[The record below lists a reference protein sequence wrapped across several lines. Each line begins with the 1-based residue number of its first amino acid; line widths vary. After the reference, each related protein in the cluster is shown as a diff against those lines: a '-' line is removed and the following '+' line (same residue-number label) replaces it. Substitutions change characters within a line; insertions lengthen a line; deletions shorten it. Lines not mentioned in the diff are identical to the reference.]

1 MPLLCSATSAY
12 HQPGQAAKQQQS
24 TSVREF
30 QSSCESLQVPASS
43 SVPCEFLRV
52 PASPCES
59 LRVPAS
65 SCEFQCSNKRR
76 RESRRQWP
84 PSSNHKYT
92 SHILTPWV
100 NFFWHF
106 EHVGYSNNISLEHVT
121 TYYLSMQQHII
132 SEWLSVTSQSNQSYN
147 ITIKQAFTSCNH
159 LRYITVSLQTKV
171 SHAFSS
177 KSFLQLTI
185 ELHKMQG
192 RDCFERWWVKASGK
206 AQLGTKAKFSFSF
219 VSVKSAHNIFS
230 PVFVSV
236 FRLQTKSLSYS
247 QFSV

>member
-1 MPLLCSATSAY
+1 MLCHLRLPSAR
-12 HQPGQAAKQQQS
+12 PGGQATAEYQCS
-24 TSVREF
+24 R
-30 QSSCESLQVPASS
+30 VPKI
-43 SVPCEFLRV
+43 LRV
-52 PASPCES
+52 PASSCEFQCSLRVPASSCES

-65 SCEFQCSNKRR
+65 SCEFQCSNKKR
-76 RESRRQWP
+76 RERKRQWP

-106 EHVGYSNNISLEHVT
+106 EHVGYSNNISFEHVT

-219 VSVKSAHNIFS
+219 VSVKRAHNIFS

>member
-1 MPLLCSATSAY
+1 MPLPCSATSAY
-12 HQPGQAAKQQQS
+12 HQPSQAAKQQQN

-30 QSSCESLQVPASS
+30 QRSCESLQVPASF

-52 PASPCES
+52 PASPCEF
-59 LRVPAS
+59 LRVPVS
-65 SCEFQCSNKRR
+65 SSVPIRGE
-76 RESRRQWP
+76 ESRRQWP